1 MLAMGVWFLMGWIRE
16 RFGHHSCSSC
26 KGCKNENAQQLEDER
41 SHHGALIGMGFGYG
55 ISPCAPR
62 LLIMGYAATLPVGFA
77 AILGA
82 VFSLVSTLSPVLFI
96 MLISGAL
103 TKRMRKEIPQ
113 YLIWFRL
120 GCYILMIALFAAGL
134 TKEAIK

>member
-1 MLAMGVWFLMGWIRE
+1 VSRAKE
-16 RFGHHSCSSC
+16 P
-26 KGCKNENAQQLEDER
+26 D
-41 SHHGALIGMGFGYG
+41 
-55 ISPCAPR
+55 
-62 LLIMGYAATLPVGFA
+62 AATLPVGFA

-103 TKRMRKEIPQ
+103 AKRMRKEIPQ